1 MYLIKDLYMNLYA
14 FHLEQTILTVLGQV
28 DHGGQGGNAARTRI
42 RDETSE
48 TDHTLKRR
56 FCHGATCRTMV
67 GLAILRCLRG
77 SEMVLLG
84 VVVEECETPTI
95 NVLQE
100 NGHGIL

>member
-1 MYLIKDLYMNLYA
+1 MNLYA

-28 DHGGQGGNAARTRI
+28 TMAVKVATLPEPESGTY
-42 RDETSE
+42 ETSE